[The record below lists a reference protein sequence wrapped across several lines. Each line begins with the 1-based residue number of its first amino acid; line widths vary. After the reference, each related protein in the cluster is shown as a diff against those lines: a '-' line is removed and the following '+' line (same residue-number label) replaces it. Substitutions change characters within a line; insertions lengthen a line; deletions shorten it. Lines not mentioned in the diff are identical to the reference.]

1 MAAAHVDV
9 MTQADHAEIL
19 QETEQK
25 TEQEEAVKDQQEQE
39 ATSGDTG
46 GKYTKPAVVMEDG
59 GTISKISLSEA
70 AKGDR
75 EL

>member
-1 MAAAHVDV
+1 MLNFFAAPMGPDYKRY
-9 MTQADHAEIL
+9 ER
-19 QETEQK
+19 
-25 TEQEEAVKDQQEQE
+25 
-39 ATSGDTG
+39 G